1 MADCHPL
8 GENCDGQA
16 SREERAMINL
26 GSDEDGV
33 EFVPIELDPDGKG
46 ITALR
51 ELRESFDTIAPAIDT
66 PLITEIA
73 DRMAEDGY
81 DPDVLIHGTPGHIIR
96 VPAAEDVQRGDA
108 VEIGADGMARR
119 ADDGHIVG
127 VAIGG
132 NRIRLLPDLD
142 RVATHMTS
150 GMHMSMNRG
159 YYGSMAYQAS
169 IIGGP
174 GRGFPRAGGPA
185 RYQYNERFPKE
196 VIDKAMA
203 LLAKFMNVDQYKAF
217 MEGSLIELQNKAE
230 DHRIMFNRNGKFSIL
245 KGPRGAGIT
254 MTSGNIG
261 SYKYPL
267 GDEIAVFLDWF
278 NHRTLELIDRWRCG
292 TYTIKDGD
300 LR

>member
-1 MADCHPL
+1 MRARRLSEWLRRIWGRDPFVGSSKLEPDERMCPGTGEATTCMADCHPL
-8 GENCDGQA
+8 GENC
-16 SREERAMINL
+16 
-26 GSDEDGV
+26 EDLHEAEDQVIAIGYTPEAV
-33 EFVPIELDPDGKG
+33 IV
-46 ITALR
+46 
-51 ELRESFDTIAPAIDT
+51 APAEGDIK
-66 PLITEIA
+66 
-73 DRMAEDGY
+73 
-81 DPDVLIHGTPGHIIR
+81 
-96 VPAAEDVQRGDA
+96 RGDP
-108 VEIGADGMARR
+108 VEIGPDGMARR
-119 ADDGHIVG
+119 VDSGAIVG
-127 VAIGG
+127 VALGG
-132 NRIRLLPDLD
+132 NRIRLTPGRFDTQERRGMEMSWD
-142 RVATHMTS
+142 RQPVGSIA
-150 GMHMSMNRG
+150 
-159 YYGSMAYQAS
+159 YGSMAYHAS

-185 RYQYNERFPKE
+185 RYQYNEQFPKE
-196 VIDKAMA
+196 VVDKAMK
-203 LLAKFMNVDQYKAF
+203 LLEKFMNPDQYKAF

-261 SYKYPL
+261 SFKYPL